1 MKLSRGLIAAAV
13 AFGLVAV
20 GFSPAS
26 AATDPILSDTSF
38 NAVGLI
44 VKYKDGVAAQAING
58 QPTAENAAGVD
69 LSMGRDLGE
78 GWHSVRFDSDLS
90 AGAAS
95 AIGLR
100 LAADPRVEAVE
111 LDRKLQS
118 ASVEPKL
125 SKREYAIAA
134 SAIKPASTVRSLKAV
149 DGWSKIAP
157 SVAAVKLSWA
167 APTSLY
173 GASISGYRIESNNGS
188 GWKFNTTALTPSAL
202 LNQGLVAGVSY
213 SFRVA
218 AITKRSG
225 VSKIG
230 TYSAPVKA
238 LATSTPQAPVFTGSN
253 TAFGAVS
260 PSWSPQNR
268 SQTGGLPLLGYQAT
282 ATASGQPAVIC
293 NAAPSA
299 TTCAFSALAPNITYS
314 VSVTARNARGST
326 SSLAEVTPL
335 DARYKDQWYLN
346 AKYGVNA
353 PNAWSKTMGSKNVV
367 VAVIDSGIT
376 VHPDLDN
383 QVVPG
388 YDFVSDV
395 ASSNDGDG
403 WDPNNADPGDFY
415 GSEKSSWHGT
425 HVAGIIAAQSN
436 SIGVTGIA
444 PNVKIQPIR
453 ALGTDGGNSSDLIAA
468 LRWSAGIHVPG
479 VPDNK
484 TPAQVVNLSMG
495 TDGYT
500 ACRLRGETT
509 GATEVALAELK
520 AAGVTVISA
529 AGNQNAPAYES
540 YPGNCYPTINVGA
553 TGFTGDRAFYS
564 NYSVLDTTGQMVG
577 VDISAPGGDGQT
589 QGEAP
594 AASGGQILST
604 LNDGLKGP
612 GQPIY
617 DIEEGTSMA
626 APIVSGVVALIYS
639 VKPGIA
645 FDKVWDVLKS
655 TVTAFPAGSSC
666 DLKKYCGA
674 GIVNAGAAVAAAASL
689 P

>member
-13 AFGLVAV
+13 AFGLVATS
-20 GFSPAS
+20 FAPAF
-26 AATDPILSDTSF
+26 AATDPMLSDTSF
-38 NAVGLI
+38 DAVGLI
-44 VKYKDGVAAQAING
+44 VKYKDGVAAQAVNG

-69 LSMGRDLGE
+69 LALGRDIGD
-78 GWHSVRFDSDLS
+78 GWHSVRFAFDLP

-95 AIGLR
+95 TIGLR
-100 LAADPRVEAVE
+100 VSADPRVEAVE

-118 ASVEPKL
+118 ASAEPKL
-125 SKREYAIAA
+125 SPRDYSVALAA
-134 SAIKPASTVRSLKAV
+134 LKPASTVRSLKAV
-149 DGWSKIAP
+149 DGWSKTTP
-157 SVAAVKLSWA
+157 NVAAIKLSWA
-167 APTSLY
+167 APTALY
-173 GASISGYRIESNNGS
+173 GASISGYRIESNQGA
-188 GWKFNTTALTPSAL
+188 GWKFSTTALTTSAL
-202 LNQGLVAGVSY
+202 VKQGLVAGVSY

-218 AITKRSG
+218 TITKLSG

-253 TAFGAVS
+253 TAFGSTS

-299 TTCAFSALAPNITYS
+299 TTCAFTSLAPNVTYS
-314 VSVTARNARGST
+314 VSVSARNQRGST
-326 SSLAEVTPL
+326 TSLAEVKPL
-335 DARYKDQWYLN
+335 DARYNDQWYLS
-346 AKYGVNA
+346 AKFGVNA
-353 PNAWSKTMGSKNVV
+353 PNAWSKTMGSKSVV

-376 VHPDLDN
+376 AHPDLDN

-388 YDFVSDV
+388 YDFVSDI

-403 WDPNNADPGDFY
+403 WDENNADPGDFF
-415 GSEKSSWHGT
+415 GTEKSSWHGT

-436 SIGVTGIA
+436 SIGVTGVA

-453 ALGTDGGNSSDLIAA
+453 ALGIDGGNSSDLIAA
-468 LRWSAGIHVPG
+468 LHWAAGMRVAG
-479 VPDNK
+479 VQDNK

-500 ACRLRGETT
+500 PCRLRGETT

-520 AAGVTVISA
+520 AAGITVITA

-553 TGFTGDRAFYS
+553 TGFSGDRAFYS

-589 QGEAP
+589 PGEAP

-612 GQPIY
+612 GLPTY
-617 DIEEGTSMA
+617 GIEEGTSMA

-645 FDKVWDVLKS
+645 FDKVWDALKA
-655 TVTAFPAGSSC
+655 TATPFPVGSSC
-666 DLKKYCGA
+666 EVKKYCGA
-674 GIVNAGAAVAAAASL
+674 GIVNAGAAVAAAAAL